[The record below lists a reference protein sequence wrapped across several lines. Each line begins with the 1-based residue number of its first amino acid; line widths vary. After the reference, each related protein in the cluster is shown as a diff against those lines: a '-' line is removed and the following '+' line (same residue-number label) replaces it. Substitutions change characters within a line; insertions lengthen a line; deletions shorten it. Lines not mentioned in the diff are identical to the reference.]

1 MLLAQSNVLALKL
14 KVLLT
19 DISDFLLH
27 LLLILKGELV
37 LIILFSLLVK
47 VGIPIPILVVIRLDY
62 VVVLT

>member
-47 VGIPIPILVVIRLDY
+47 VGISIPILVVIRLDY

>member
-1 MLLAQSNVLALKL
+1 MLLTQSNVLALKL

-19 DISDFLLH
+19 DISNFLLH